1 MEGKGKLFVTLFW
14 GVIAILV
21 AYILGQSY
29 ASRTKKLQ
37 RTVQVTGYAE
47 RSFKSD
53 QASWTAEFTRYSEK
67 LQDASSALKQDAEVI
82 YNFLKEKGFKQEE
95 ISFSAVDITKEYDYV
110 DCEDKGSVKSKF
122 KGYRLFQKVTIQS
135 NNVEAVDNISRE
147 ISDLIEKGVE
157 ITSYP
162 PLYYYSKLNELKLE
176 LIAEASKNARDR
188 AQKICEQTGGKVK
201 KPLSVKIGVFQITNK
216 NSNPEYSWE
225 GVYDLEAKE
234 KNATITVKVEFEIR

>member
-1 MEGKGKLFVTLFW
+1 MEGKGKLFVVFFW
-14 GVIAILV
+14 GVVAILV

-29 ASRTKKLQ
+29 ASRNKKLQ

-53 QASWTAEFTRYSEK
+53 QASWTAEFTRFSEK
-67 LQDASSALKQDAEVI
+67 LQDASTALKQDAEMI
-82 YNFLKEKGFKQEE
+82 ANFLKEKGFKPEE
-95 ISFSAVDITKEYDYV
+95 ISFSAVEITKEYDYAN
-110 DCEDKGSVKSKF
+110 CESGESYRSKF

-135 NNVEAVDNISRE
+135 SKVEAVDNISRE

-157 ITSYP
+157 ITSFP

-188 AQKICEQTGGKVK
+188 ALKICEQTGGRVK
-201 KPLSVKIGVFQITNK
+201 KPLSVKVGVFQITDK
-216 NSNPEYSWE
+216 NSNAEYSW
-225 GVYDLEAKE
+225 GGTYDLEAKE
-234 KNATITVKVEFEIR
+234 KTATITVKVEFEIR